1 MAWLSSLI
9 NTTLAK
15 FSVTTPAQLRATG
28 ILSMNCRNLNYISR
42 YNPRRLLPLVDDKL
56 TTKRMAEKAGV
67 EVPKLIAVIEYQS
80 DIRKLKSILDPLQQ
94 FVIKPAK
101 GSGGKG
107 ILVITGRDGERFVK
121 ASGETL
127 SFAAISRDV
136 SNILGGLYSLGG
148 KTDVAVIESLIQA
161 DPIFNDYSFEGV
173 PDIRVI
179 VFRGFP
185 VMAMMRLATR
195 ASDGKANLHQ
205 GAVGVGLDIATGHS
219 LRSVQRGQPVQQHPD
234 TGHDFSALK
243 VPHWHKILSLS
254 AACYEMTSLGYLGV
268 DLVLDKHLGPLILE
282 LNARPGLAIQ
292 IANGQGIKPRLQTIE
307 ALSQHDLPIAERVAF
322 SQEHFGVGHPSP
334 S

>member
-1 MAWLSSLI
+1 MGWLSTFI
-9 NTTLAK
+9 HDTLRK
-15 FSVTTPAQLRATG
+15 NSITTPTLLREAG
-28 ILSMNCRNLNYISR
+28 ILSMNSRNLNYISR

-56 TTKRMAEKAGV
+56 TTKRMAEKAGID
-67 EVPKLIAVIEYQS
+67 VPKLIGVIEYQS
-80 DIRKLKSILDPLQQ
+80 DIRKLKNILEPLQQ

-107 ILVITGRDGERFVK
+107 ILVITGRDGDRYVK
-121 ASGETL
+121 ASGESL
-127 SFAAISRDV
+127 SFDAISRDV

-148 KTDVAVIESLIQA
+148 KTDVAVIESLIVA
-161 DPIFNDYSFEGV
+161 DPIFKNYSFEGV

-205 GAVGVGLDIATGHS
+205 GAVGVGLDIATGNS
-219 LRSVQRGQPVQQHPD
+219 LRSVQHDLPVDQHPD
-234 TGHDFSALK
+234 TGHDFSALN

-254 AACYEMTSLGYLGV
+254 AACYEMTQLGYLGA
-268 DLVLDKHLGPLILE
+268 DLVLDKNLGPLILE

-292 IANGQGIKPRLQTIE
+292 IANGQGIKPRLETIE
-307 ALSQHDLPIAERVAF
+307 ALRKHDLPIEERVAF
-322 SQEHFGVGHPSP
+322 SQKHFGIS
-334 S
+334 